1 MTRSRTIEAS
11 KENLAADLKAVV
23 SSAEDLLA
31 ATATQ
36 SGEKIAEVRARAQ
49 ESLRTA
55 REKLA
60 ELQEEV
66 VATAK
71 EAADVTDKY
80 VHDNPWQAIGV
91 AAGVGFL
98 LGLLIG
104 RR

>member
-1 MTRSRTIEAS
+1 MASAKSFEAS
-11 KENLAADLKAVV
+11 KEHLAADLKAVV

-31 ATATQ
+31 ATASQ

-49 ESLRTA
+49 ETLRTA
-55 REKLA
+55 RQKLS
-60 ELQEEV
+60 EVQDDV

-71 EAADVTDKY
+71 EAAEATDKY
-80 VHDNPWQAIGV
+80 VHDNPWTAIGIG
-91 AAGVGFL
+91 AGVGFL